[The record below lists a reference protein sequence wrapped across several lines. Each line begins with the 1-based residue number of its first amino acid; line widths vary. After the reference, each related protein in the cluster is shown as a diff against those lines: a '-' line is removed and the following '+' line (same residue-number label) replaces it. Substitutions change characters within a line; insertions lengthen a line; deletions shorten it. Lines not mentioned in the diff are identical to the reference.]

1 MVKMTGLT
9 VCTEK
14 DQRMLN
20 TPVPSMEMA
29 QTRLTC
35 FSLMAP
41 NTMEPMTPTAL
52 PTMGSSVSR
61 LEFIPMPWKTPTMIL
76 RESLVSA
83 E

>member
-1 MVKMTGLT
+1 MAMVTLIQETLVIKLD
-9 VCTEK
+9 TENRK
-14 DQRMLN
+14 
-20 TPVPSMEMA
+20 
-29 QTRLTC
+29 
-35 FSLMAP
+35 P
-41 NTMEPMTPTAL
+41 NTMDPMTPTAL